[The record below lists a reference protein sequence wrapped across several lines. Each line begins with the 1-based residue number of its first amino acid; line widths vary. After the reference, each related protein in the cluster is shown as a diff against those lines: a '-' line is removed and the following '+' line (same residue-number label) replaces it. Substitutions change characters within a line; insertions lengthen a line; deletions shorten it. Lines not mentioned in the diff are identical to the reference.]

1 MKLQPDRADSSL
13 NIITAHTARGIAV
26 NAVVHAS
33 SLLVPWRGPV
43 QAWSCQAVADLTVED
58 FARAAE
64 LAPEVVLLG
73 TGSRLQFARPQL
85 LQPLMA
91 RRIGV
96 ETMDTAAACRTYN
109 ILAGEGRS
117 VVALLMLSPLSATTE

>member
-13 NIITAHTARGIAV
+13 NIITAHTASGIAV
-26 NAVVHAS
+26 NAVVHS
-33 SLLVPWRGPV
+33 GSLLVPWRGPV
-43 QAWSCQAVADLTVED
+43 QAWSCQVVADLTVED
-58 FARAAE
+58 FTRVAD

-73 TGSRLQFARPQL
+73 TGTRLQFARPQL

-117 VVALLMLSPLSATTE
+117 VVALLMMSSPVSGH

>member
-13 NIITAHTARGIAV
+13 NIITAHTAGGIAV
-26 NAVVHAS
+26 NALVHTG

-58 FARAAE
+58 FTRVAD
-64 LAPEVVLLG
+64 LVPEVVLLG
-73 TGSRLQFARPQL
+73 TGMRLQFARPQL

-117 VVALLMLSPLSATTE
+117 VVALLMMPPPVSGN